1 LRAAHRFLNFA
12 LFAIALSETRRMV
25 LSTLCGFDAPPFTRS
40 FNDVMIVQTA
50 VAVIA
55 HRGGKK
61 FSAPADALTIAASRA
76 IMDAIRLCVTGL
88 PP

>member
-1 LRAAHRFLNFA
+1 
-12 LFAIALSETRRMV
+12 MV

-40 FNDVMIVQTA
+40 FNDVIIVQTA

-55 HRGGKK
+55 HLGGKK

-76 IMDAIRLCVTGL
+76 IMDAIRLFVIALLLFVFIVERNGDWQFCL
-88 PP
+88 NED